1 MPKFT
6 LITAARRGDEL
17 QWVNDDKPVVTLTLV
32 RNCAETRHAFSD
44 KKSVHGLDAKK
55 LKAFFNQHVDV
66 KTVDVSR
73 FDDVSQTERDAWAY
87 TAVLIKEYKALSG
100 DEGLITG
107 DSVGDD

>member
-1 MPKFT
+1 M
-6 LITAARRGDEL
+6 
-17 QWVNDDKPVVTLTLV
+17 

-44 KKSVHGLDAKK
+44 KKSGHGLDAKK

-87 TAVLIKEYKALSG
+87 TAVLIKEYKNLSG
-100 DEGLITG
+100 GEALITPWETTSS
-107 DSVGDD
+107 DPNDT